1 MATAIEK
8 AQAKIAALKQ
18 ERATSSPTPQTPP
31 KPKPISIPK
40 KPQLRFW
47 AAYRDT
53 ELHHAGKN
61 EPLKFVN
68 HELVL
73 TNSDE
78 IVFLRSLVKA
88 FPHKFKELGE

>member
-18 ERATSSPTPQTPP
+18 EREKEVLATATASPTPPQA
-31 KPKPISIPK
+31 KPIPK
-40 KPQLRFW
+40 KHQLRFW

-61 EPLKFVN
+61 EPLK
-68 HELVL
+68 
-73 TNSDE
+73 
-78 IVFLRSLVKA
+78 
-88 FPHKFKELGE
+88 